1 MPEKIK
7 GIRLKDEELDWWE
20 NEDNAPD
27 KIRAFIKKDIE
38 RKKNGFNEIKDK
50 LESFDPKTI
59 NKLNEIINL
68 LSNDKSNKIDNND
81 RDSEKMDKVNKLIN
95 SMD

>member
-1 MPEKIK
+1 MSEKIK
-7 GIRLKDEELDWWE
+7 GIRLSDKEIDWWE

-27 KIRAFIKKDIE
+27 RIREFIRNDIK
-38 RKKNGFNEIKDK
+38 RKENGFNEIKDK